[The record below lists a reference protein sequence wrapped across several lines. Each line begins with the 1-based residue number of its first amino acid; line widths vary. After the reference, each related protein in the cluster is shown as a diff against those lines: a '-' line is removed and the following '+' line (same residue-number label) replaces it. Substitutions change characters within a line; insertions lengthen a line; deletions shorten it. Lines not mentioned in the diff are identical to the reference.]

1 MNNIEVLISEEKIEK
16 RISELAEQINKDYEG
31 EELLIVS
38 VLRGA
43 VVFTC
48 DLIRKLTIN
57 VKVDFMVA
65 SSYQDS
71 TESSGKVKIEK
82 DLDESIKDRNI
93 LIIDDIVDTGLTLS
107 HLVEILKTRGPKS
120 IALCALC
127 SKKERRTKDVKVN
140 YIGFEVPDLFIV
152 GYGLDYKQQY
162 RNLPY
167 IGRITD

>member
-1 MNNIEVLISEEKIEK
+1 MNNIEVLISEEEIKS
-16 RISELAEQINKDYEG
+16 RINELAEQINKDYEG
-31 EELLIVS
+31 EELLVVS

-43 VVFTC
+43 IVFTC
-48 DLIRKLTIN
+48 DLIRKLNIN

-71 TESSGKVKIEK
+71 TESSGTVKIEK
-82 DLDESIKDRNI
+82 DLDESIKGKNI

-120 IALCALC
+120 ISLCTLC
-127 SKKERRTKDVKVN
+127 SKKERRKKDVKVD